1 MRILLAFLI
10 TLFLLSPR
18 AYALWPFGKPYLA
31 KVGDE
36 VITVD
41 DFMEAMG
48 RLHKSGKVGKALAER
63 RSFEKPDFYL
73 FLQDLI
79 DEKLM
84 VVEALRLGLD
94 REQWYK
100 DKLQTYILN
109 LSLSRLREDEVLK
122 KVKVEEGEIERYYR
136 EELKKEGEISE
147 EEKRRIRK
155 ILLDRKIKEREE
167 EFFKELRERA
177 DIEIDDKALERL
189 TEKDKDL
196 VVARVNG
203 KPIKGLE
210 VLRKA
215 KEKKVSLNDKTKRE
229 ILDKLILYKL
239 LDEEAL
245 RRGYTREK
253 GIKKKIKVYKE
264 ELLKKMFKAG
274 VVAPL
279 IKVDEKE
286 ILEYYNRNKENYR
299 KPDRVRL
306 RAIVVAT
313 EEEAR
318 KLVQELKEGA
328 DFAYLARTRSINT
341 ALKERDG
348 EMGWILANTL
358 SPEIAR
364 AVKDAR
370 EGDIL
375 GPFKAGH
382 DYVVIEFLGVKKGD
396 YKPLEEVRQEIDR
409 KIGRE
414 KFKKALKE
422 YLSKL
427 REVIPVRINERELK
441 RLEEVYGKRGS

>member
-136 EELKKEGEISE
+136 EELKKEGEIPE

-341 ALKERDG
+341 ALKERGG